1 MMRIILMLSA
11 LYGATGVAMGAF
23 AAHGLKKVLSAE
35 MLAVMETGVRYQ
47 LIHALAMMGLVVLA
61 GRMTSPWLSAAG
73 WLMAAGVLLFS
84 GSLYL
89 LGLTG
94 IKFFGPITPLGG
106 LCLILG
112 WLALLVAAL
121 KENV

>member
-1 MMRIILMLSA
+1 MRIILMLSA